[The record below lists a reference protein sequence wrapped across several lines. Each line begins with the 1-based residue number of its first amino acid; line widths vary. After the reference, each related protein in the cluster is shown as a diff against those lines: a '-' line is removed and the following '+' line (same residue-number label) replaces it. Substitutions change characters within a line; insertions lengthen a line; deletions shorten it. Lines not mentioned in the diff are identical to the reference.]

1 MVLNKRQYIITLT
14 IGLFILLLLG
24 LNFFLKP
31 DANLSENDKTN
42 APVKSISL
50 SDNTTLQLIAST
62 SADYLAIK
70 ESINQINKKI
80 DKLDVSIAKL
90 NQNIEAV
97 SIQREEKLK
106 EAVVGFPKNLPNPPP
121 AMGLQNERQQPME
134 NPTAW
139 LSDLD
144 KDTRTRIDNVFKQN
158 ALRMRETIK
167 NMGVSPEN
175 MDREAMQEMI
185 ESNQESLKNELK
197 KVLSPEDYEKFL
209 KSLPAPPDLTVPKK

>member
-1 MVLNKRQYIITLT
+1 MI
-14 IGLFILLLLG
+14 
-24 LNFFLKP
+24 P
-31 DANLSENDKTN
+31 
-42 APVKSISL
+42 
-50 SDNTTLQLIAST
+50 QLIAST

-90 NQNIEAV
+90 NQNIEAF
-97 SIQREEKLK
+97 SIQRDEKLK
-106 EAVVGFPKNLPNPPP
+106 EVGSPKNLPNPPP

-144 KDTRTRIDNVFKQN
+144 KDTRIRIDTVFKQN

-167 NMGVSPEN
+167 NMGASPEN

-209 KSLPAPPDLTVPKK
+209 KSLPTPPAPPDLTVLPKK